1 VVDRAPQPP
10 AKRAAPAPTPQ
21 PRPQQ
26 RTGPTDDRTVPD
38 DFSNEPT
45 KVFQAPK
52 SLHDEPTRNPRGE
65 ARFDAGTTQR
75 NPVVAP
81 APRPAA
87 APSLPQPALARAVM
101 PVAREPVAR
110 SVANRP
116 AAPSGMQEPRA
127 TAAPML
133 REGAIPPQR
142 PAPQP
147 PEGTAAVIEYAA
159 GWRLLL
165 SHAVDFALLS
175 IFFVLIAKLDA
186 SISGPKGVETSGVF
200 DWIGS
205 HPGSTLRAAIL
216 TTLAGTAY
224 HIVMAQ
230 LSGRTLGR
238 LLAGTTLARRSGK
251 PLNTFVI
258 VIRAV
263 ASFVSLLLF
272 GAGFFWSIVDRRGR
286 GFHDL
291 VAGTMVVRY
300 RGA

>member
-1 VVDRAPQPP
+1 
-10 AKRAAPAPTPQ
+10 
-21 PRPQQ
+21 
-26 RTGPTDDRTVPD
+26 
-38 DFSNEPT
+38 SM
-45 KVFQAPK
+45 
-52 SLHDEPTRNPRGE
+52 HDEPTRNARAEP
-65 ARFDAGTTQR
+65 RFDAGITQR

-87 APSLPQPALARAVM
+87 APALPQPALARAAV
-101 PVAREPVAR
+101 PAAREPAAR
-110 SVANRP
+110 PIAKR
-116 AAPSGMQEPRA
+116 PSG
-127 TAAPML
+127 TADDRRSSGAPML
-133 REGAIPPQR
+133 RDGAIPPQY

-147 PEGTAAVIEYAA
+147 PERTATSIEYAA
-159 GWRLLL
+159 GWRLFL

-175 IFFVLIAKLDA
+175 LFFVLIAKLDA
-186 SISGPKGVETSGVF
+186 AIAGPKNIETSGVF

-216 TTLAGTAY
+216 TTLVGTAY
-224 HIVMAQ
+224 HIVTAQ

-238 LLAGTTLARRSGK
+238 FVAGTTLARRSGK

-258 VIRAV
+258 VVRAV

-286 GFHDL
+286 GLHDL

-300 RGA
+300 HG